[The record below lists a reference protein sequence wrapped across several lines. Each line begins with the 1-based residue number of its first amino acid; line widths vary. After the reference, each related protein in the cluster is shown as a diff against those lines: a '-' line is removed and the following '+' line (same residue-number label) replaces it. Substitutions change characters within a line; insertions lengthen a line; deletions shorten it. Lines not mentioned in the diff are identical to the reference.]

1 MLYTQKTLSTLEYD
15 KVIAL
20 LADRALTDGARDL
33 AFTLVPSDD
42 FDTVLLRQRRTADA
56 KRLLATK
63 GYPPF
68 SGVKDIRDAVERA
81 EKGATLSPRELLQ
94 IAAVLFVARAL
105 DDYEN
110 DKNDRAQAPSLKPI
124 FERLLPNRALETK
137 INHVILSEDVI
148 ADEASP
154 ELADIRR
161 KMRAA
166 SNRVKETLQK
176 YVSGPYAKYLQETLV
191 TTRDGRYV
199 IPVKAE
205 YRNEIRGLI
214 HDTSSSGATVFVEP
228 MGVVEANNEL
238 RLLENKEEKEIERV
252 LSALSAQ
259 CAECSGTL
267 LSDYH
272 AITDLAFIFSCASL
286 AEYMHAE
293 MPTLTKE
300 PIIDLRRARHPLL
313 ATDAVVPID
322 VALGR
327 DYRTLVI
334 TGPNTGGKTVS
345 LKTIGLFALMTQAG
359 LQLPASEN
367 SVMGIFS
374 DVLVDIGDEQS
385 IEQSLSTFSSHMV
398 NIVSILDQ
406 VREHSLV
413 LFDELGSGT
422 DPVEGAALANAVLE
436 HVREKGALTAAT
448 THYAELKAYALET
461 EGVCN
466 ASCEFD
472 IDTLRPT
479 YRLIIGTPGKSN
491 AFAISEKLGLSP
503 EIIASAQKLVSG
515 SSKKFENVI
524 DKLEES
530 RKEMEKN
537 REETERLRAEYEAFK
552 RKAERELREKIAESE
567 KEAEKERDKARQM
580 LESARATSDF
590 VLKQLDEVKKKQKD
604 RNFAAELADTKR
616 AMRARM
622 QETSDEIYEAE
633 NSFAEDED
641 YTLPRPLKVGDR
653 VFLLG
658 FGQEGEVV
666 ELPDKNGNVSVRAGI
681 LSAKLPVARLR
692 LLQGD
697 ETVRKKPKQPTPTP
711 SRGKRREASKPLS
724 DFRVEQDVRGKNAE
738 EAWAIVDKYLD
749 DAILAGIK
757 SVRIIHGKGTGV
769 LRAALQNDLHH
780 DPRVSSY
787 RNGAYGEGDMGV
799 TVVELK

>member
-20 LADRALTDGARDL
+20 LADRALTEGAKAMAL
-33 AFTLVPSDD
+33 TLTPSDD
-42 FDTVLLRQRRTADA
+42 FDTVFLRQRKTADA

-68 SGVKDIRDAVERA
+68 SGIKDIRDAVERA
-81 EKGATLSPRELLQ
+81 EKGATLSARELLQ
-94 IAAVLFVARAL
+94 IAAVLSTARAL
-105 DDYEN
+105 DDYQN
-110 DKNDRAQAPSLKPI
+110 DKNDRTQAGSLKPV

-137 INHVILSEDVI
+137 IMHAIPAEDMI
-148 ADEASP
+148 ADEASA

-166 SNRVKETLQK
+166 ANRVKETLQK
-176 YVSGPYAKYLQETLV
+176 YIGGAYAKYLQETLV

-205 YRNEIRGLI
+205 YRNEIKGLI
-214 HDTSSSGATVFVEP
+214 HDTSSSGATVFIEP

-238 RLLENKEEKEIERV
+238 RLLENKEEKEIERI
-252 LSALSAQ
+252 LSMLSAQ
-259 CAECSGTL
+259 CAECSGTI

-272 AITDLAFIFSCASL
+272 AITELAFAFTCASL
-286 AEYMHAE
+286 AELMRAE
-293 MPTLTKE
+293 MPTLTKA
-300 PIIDLRRARHPLL
+300 PIVDLRRARHPLL
-313 ATDAVVPID
+313 AADRVVPID

-345 LKTIGLFALMTQAG
+345 LKTIGLFALMAQAG
-359 LQLPASEN
+359 LQIPASEN
-367 SVMGIFS
+367 SVMGVFS

-398 NIVSILDQ
+398 NIVSILGQ
-406 VREHSLV
+406 VGDRSLV

-422 DPVEGAALANAVLE
+422 DPVEGAALAGAILE
-436 HVREKGALTAAT
+436 HVQEKGALTAAT

-472 IDTLRPT
+472 LETLRPT
-479 YRLIIGTPGKSN
+479 YRLIVGTPGKSN
-491 AFAISEKLGLSP
+491 AFAISEKLGLPS
-503 EIIASAQKLVSG
+503 EIIAAAEKLVSG
-515 SSKKFENVI
+515 NSKRFESVI

-537 REETERLRAEYEAFK
+537 REETERLRTEYEAFK
-552 RKAERELREKIAESE
+552 RKAERDLREKIAESE
-567 KEAEKERDKARQM
+567 KEAEKERDKARQV

-641 YTLPRPLKVGDR
+641 YTLPRPLRVGDR

-681 LSAKLPVARLR
+681 LSAKLPLSRLR
-692 LLQGD
+692 LLEGNASL
-697 ETVRKKPKQPTPTP
+697 KKKTPQKTP
-711 SRGKRREASKPLS
+711 SASKGKRREASMPLS

-757 SVRIIHGKGTGV
+757 SVRIIHGKGTGI
-769 LRAALQNDLHH
+769 LRATLQNDLHH

-799 TVVELK
+799 TIVELK

>member
-1 MLYTQKTLSTLEYD
+1 MLYTQKTLSTLEFD

-20 LADRALTDGARDL
+20 LADRALTEGAKAMAL
-33 AFTLVPSDD
+33 TLTPSDD
-42 FDTVLLRQRRTADA
+42 FDTVFLRQRKTADA

-68 SGVKDIRDAVERA
+68 SGIKDIRDAVERA
-81 EKGATLSPRELLQ
+81 EKGATLSARELLQ
-94 IAAVLFVARAL
+94 IAAVLSVARAL
-105 DDYEN
+105 DDYQN
-110 DKNDRAQAPSLKPI
+110 DKNDRTQAGSLKPI

-137 INHVILSEDVI
+137 ITHAIPAEDMI
-148 ADEASP
+148 ADEASA

-166 SNRVKETLQK
+166 ANRVKETLQK
-176 YVSGPYAKYLQETLV
+176 YIGGAYAKYLQETLV

-205 YRNEIRGLI
+205 YRNEIKGLI
-214 HDTSSSGATVFVEP
+214 HDTSSSGATVFIEP

-238 RLLENKEEKEIERV
+238 RLLENKEEKEIERI
-252 LSALSAQ
+252 LSVLSAQ
-259 CAECSGTL
+259 CAECSGTI

-272 AITDLAFIFSCASL
+272 AITELAFVFSCASL
-286 AEYMHAE
+286 AELMRAE
-293 MPTLTKE
+293 MPTLTKA
-300 PIIDLRRARHPLL
+300 PIVDLRRARHPLL
-313 ATDAVVPID
+313 AADRVVPID

-359 LQLPASEN
+359 LQIPASEN
-367 SVMGIFS
+367 SVMGVFS

-398 NIVSILDQ
+398 NIVSILGQ
-406 VREHSLV
+406 VGDRSLV

-422 DPVEGAALANAVLE
+422 DPVEGAALAGAILE

-461 EGVCN
+461 AGVCN

-472 IDTLRPT
+472 LETLRPT
-479 YRLIIGTPGKSN
+479 YRLIVGTPGKSN
-491 AFAISEKLGLSP
+491 AFAISEKLGLSS
-503 EIIASAQKLVSG
+503 EIIAAAGKLVSG
-515 SSKKFENVI
+515 SSKRFESVI

-537 REETERLRAEYEAFK
+537 REEAERLRAEYEAFK
-552 RKAERELREKIAESE
+552 RKAERDLREKIAESE
-567 KEAEKERDKARQM
+567 KEAEKERDKARQV

-633 NSFAEDED
+633 NSFADDED
-641 YTLPRPLKVGDR
+641 YTLPRPLRVGDH

-681 LSAKLPVARLR
+681 LSAKLPLARLR
-692 LLQGD
+692 LLEGNA
-697 ETVRKKPKQPTPTP
+697 TIKKKTPPKAA
-711 SRGKRREASKPLS
+711 SSSKGKRREASMPLS

-757 SVRIIHGKGTGV
+757 SVRIIHGKGTGI
-769 LRAALQNDLHH
+769 LRASLQNDLHH

-799 TVVELK
+799 TIVELK

>member
-20 LADRALTDGARDL
+20 LADRALTDGARDMAL
-33 AFTLVPSDD
+33 TLVPSDD
-42 FDTVLLRQRRTADA
+42 FDTVFLRQRKTADA
-56 KRLLATK
+56 KRLLAMK

-81 EKGATLSPRELLQ
+81 EKGAMLSPRELLQ
-94 IAAVLFVARAL
+94 IAAVLFTARTL
-105 DDYEN
+105 DDYQN
-110 DKNDRAQAPSLKPI
+110 DKNDRAQAGSLKPL
-124 FERLLPNRALETK
+124 FERLLLNRVLETR
-137 INHVILSEDVI
+137 ITHTILSEDVI

-161 KMRAA
+161 KMRTAA
-166 SNRVKETLQK
+166 NRVKETLQK
-176 YVSGPYAKYLQETLV
+176 YVGGSYAKYLQETLV

-205 YRNEIRGLI
+205 YRNEIKGLI

-238 RLLENKEEKEIERV
+238 RLLENKEEKEIERI
-252 LSALSAQ
+252 LCTLSAQ
-259 CAECSGTL
+259 CAECSGTI

-272 AITDLAFIFSCASL
+272 AITELAFVFSCASL
-286 AEYMHAE
+286 AEHMRAE
-293 MPTLTKE
+293 MPILTKE
-300 PIIDLRRARHPLL
+300 PIVDLRRARHPLL
-313 ATDAVVPID
+313 APDTVVPID

-345 LKTIGLFALMTQAG
+345 LKTIGLFALMTQSG
-359 LQLPASEN
+359 LQIPASEN

-398 NIVSILDQ
+398 NIVSILEQ

-472 IDTLRPT
+472 IETLRPT
-479 YRLIIGTPGKSN
+479 YRLIVGTPGKSN

-503 EIIASAQKLVSG
+503 EIIAAAQKLVSG

-537 REETERLRAEYEAFK
+537 REEAARLRAEYEAFK
-552 RKAERELREKIAESE
+552 RKAERELRDKIAETE
-567 KEAEKERDKARQM
+567 KEAEKERNKARQV

-590 VLKQLDEVKKKQKD
+590 VLKQLDEVKKKQKN
-604 RNFAAELADTKR
+604 RSFAADLAETKR

-633 NSFAEDED
+633 NAFVEDED
-641 YTLPRPLKVGDR
+641 YTLPRPLQVGDR

-681 LSAKLPVARLR
+681 LSAKLPLPRLR

-697 ETVRKKPKQPTPTP
+697 EKVEKKTKQATPT
-711 SRGKRREASKPLS
+711 SSKGKRREPSIPLS

-757 SVRIIHGKGTGV
+757 SVRIIHGKGTGI
-769 LRAALQNDLHH
+769 LRASLQNDLHH